1 MSAIAPH
8 ISAFLRE
15 RLPLQ
20 RGASVHTCD
29 SYACS
34 FLLLFEFASRR
45 FGVTPSALA
54 LEQIDA
60 ALVMDFL
67 AYLEARRGNSP
78 STRNVRLAAIKSFM
92 RFVEY
97 RVPSLLEQS
106 RRILAIPTK
115 KTDQPLMQHL
125 SMAEMQ
131 AILEVSNTHTRSG
144 IRDRAMLHLCFC
156 AGLRVSELVTSPLTA
171 LTWQPTPS
179 IHIEGKGRRHRV
191 LPLWK
196 QTADDLQ
203 AWLAVRGQGSTPALF
218 VSAQGRPMTRV
229 GFAYV
234 LTKHVQRAAQNCPS
248 LVSKSVSPHV
258 LRHTCAL
265 ILFQATGDL
274 RKVSLWLGHA
284 NMQTTEMSLR
294 ADPSEKLEAIES
306 VIPPSLRRGQFTVPD
321 RLIAILRGQT

>member
-1 MSAIAPH
+1 MIAIAPH

-45 FGVTPSALA
+45 FGVTPSALS
-54 LEQIDA
+54 LEHIDA

-67 AYLEARRGNSP
+67 AHLEAGRGNSP

-115 KTDQPLMQHL
+115 KTDQPLIQHL
-125 SMAEMQ
+125 SMAEMH
-131 AILEVSNTHTRSG
+131 AILEAPDTYTRSG

-156 AGLRVSELVTSPLTA
+156 AGLRVTELVTSPLTA
-171 LTWQPTPS
+171 VTWHPTPS
-179 IHIEGKGRRHRV
+179 IHIAGKGRRHRV

-196 QTADDLQ
+196 QTAEDLQ
-203 AWLAVRGQGSTPALF
+203 AWLAVRGEVSTPALF
-218 VSAQGRPMTRV
+218 VNAQGRTMTRV
-229 GFAYV
+229 GFTYV
-234 LTKHVQRAAQNCPS
+234 LTKHVQRATHNCPS
-248 LVSKSVSPHV
+248 LVGKTVSPHV
-258 LRHTCAL
+258 LRHTCAM

-284 NMQTTEMSLR
+284 HMQTTEVYLR

-306 VIPPSLRRGQFTVPD
+306 VVPPSLRRGQFSVPD
-321 RLIAILRGQT
+321 RLIALLRGQA